1 MTIEDIIRIHFIV
14 FFSGVFG
21 SALGLWDI
29 QSHVSDHL
37 GSIGHGLS
45 LVSGS
50 QVKPNSG
57 CPLPQVLH
65 HNGSNTS

>member
-37 GSIGHGLS
+37 GSIGHGLLINHS
-45 LVSGS
+45 
-50 QVKPNSG
+50 
-57 CPLPQVLH
+57 H
-65 HNGSNTS
+65 HVFEKKV